1 MTIPRSKLPYYE
13 DRIVGPR
20 LSEVE
25 QRRRPWFEALN
36 SWDFDTPLFGLE
48 LQPVRLVAAAF
59 SIFTAA
65 NGKERNYA
73 SRHQNIRAM
82 LNTLLHTRTFA
93 PYTELL
99 TKLIE
104 NTASSDLLNA
114 TVGDHLRR
122 YRGEAQANQQSPEW
136 KLLRSLLPEALD
148 PVLREELIY
157 LDALPDWAV
166 SVLT

>member
-1 MTIPRSKLPYYE
+1 
-13 DRIVGPR
+13 
-20 LSEVE
+20 
-25 QRRRPWFEALN
+25 
-36 SWDFDTPLFGLE
+36 
-48 LQPVRLVAAAF
+48 
-59 SIFTAA
+59 
-65 NGKERNYA
+65 
-73 SRHQNIRAM
+73 M